1 MHFEKVDIDEAFEV
15 VGDVFDLYRMSRVQ
29 SNAPAFSGGVL
40 DAWPNW
46 AVTAFAVLRQEEMHV
61 RAWVDS
67 QQPKSK
73 EAHRG

>member
-15 VGDVFDLYRMSRVQ
+15 VGDVFELYRMSRLQ

-46 AVTAFAVLRQEEMHV
+46 AVTAFAVLRQEEASL
-61 RAWVDS
+61 RAWVES
-67 QQPKSK
+67 KRAKEQP
-73 EAHRG
+73 RG

>member
-15 VGDVFDLYRMSRVQ
+15 VGDVFELYRMSRLQ

-46 AVTAFAVLRQEEMHV
+46 AVTAFAVLRQEETNL
-61 RAWVDS
+61 RAWVESKRAKD
-67 QQPKSK
+67 QP
-73 EAHRG
+73 RG